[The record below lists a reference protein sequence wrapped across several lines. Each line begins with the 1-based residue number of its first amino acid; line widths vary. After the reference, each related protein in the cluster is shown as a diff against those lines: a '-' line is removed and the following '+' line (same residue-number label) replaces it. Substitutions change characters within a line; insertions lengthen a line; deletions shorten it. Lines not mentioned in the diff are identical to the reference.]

1 MTDTTAP
8 APAVGSDARSAPAGQ
23 RRPAR
28 RRPGTPAPER
38 RAPSVPRIGVVLV
51 LLLVIASLAQVVGPA
66 VIPIGIASI
75 TVLPMVWG
83 LLVGG
88 VVSSQRVRPLS
99 ADLQR
104 AASAVMGIA
113 VLVLIARLSVTIGPN
128 LGVLVEAGP
137 ALLLQEIGHLFGTI
151 VLALPLAVL
160 LRMGRATIGATFS
173 IDREGSFAMV
183 SERFGPDSDE
193 YRGTLS
199 MYVFGTL
206 LGAVIITLVASF
218 ATSLGIFDPLALA
231 MGAGVGSGS
240 MMAAAAA
247 AVVAEHPDMQDQV
260 LALAATSN
268 LITGLLGT
276 YVGMYVALPLA
287 QKLYE
292 RLTRRSALAAAA
304 APAAGTTSA
313 PADAPSPTATALADA
328 EEGPVSVP
336 LLVSIPALLVVGTV
350 VSSIAAGG
358 FSWSIP
364 AGYALMAVL
373 VLIGLGVYRLTRGKL
388 ASLIVVSTLGALVT
402 SPVSPV
408 GPWLVEVID
417 TVDFL
422 SICTVV
428 LTIAGLSLGK
438 DLPKLRSIGWKI
450 VPVGLVAIV
459 TSYLLSVVVAEFA
472 LGLWH

>member
-1 MTDTTAP
+1 MTDTAAPAPTAGRTTAP
-8 APAVGSDARSAPAGQ
+8 AP
-23 RRPAR
+23 RPAR
-28 RRPGTPAPER
+28 TPRRQR
-38 RAPSVPRIGVVLV
+38 VWIVLV
-51 LLLVIASLAQVVGPA
+51 LLLVIASLAQIVGPA
-66 VIPIGIASI
+66 VIPIGVASI

-83 LLVGG
+83 LLAGG
-88 VVSSQRVRPLS
+88 VVSSQRFRPLGV
-99 ADLQR
+99 DLQR

-113 VLVLIARLSVTIGPN
+113 VLLLIARLSVTIGPN
-128 LGVLVEAGP
+128 IGLLVDAGP
-137 ALLLQEIGHLFGTI
+137 ALLLQEVGHLFGTI

-206 LGAVIITLVASF
+206 LGAVVITIVASF
-218 ATSLGIFDPLALA
+218 ATSLHVFDPLALA

-240 MMAAAAA
+240 MMAAAVA
-247 AVVAEHPDMQDQV
+247 AVVAEHPGMQEQV

-268 LITGLLGT
+268 LITGLLGM

-287 QKLYE
+287 QKVYE
-292 RLTRRSALAAAA
+292 RLTRRATVST
-304 APAAGTTSA
+304 AGTTARTVGAAPLVVTAATDVGSAAATEA
-313 PADAPSPTATALADA
+313 PAS
-328 EEGPVSVP
+328 GSRVR
-336 LLVSIPALLVVGTV
+336 LLVSLPALVVVGTV

-358 FSWSIP
+358 FTWQIP
-364 AGYALMAVL
+364 LGYVLMCAL
-373 VLIGLGVYRLTRGKL
+373 VLIGLGVYRLTRGKI
-388 ASLIVVSTLGALVT
+388 ASLIVVTTVGALVT
-402 SPVSPV
+402 SPVSPI
-408 GPWLVEVID
+408 GPWLVDVLN

>member
-8 APAVGSDARSAPAGQ
+8 APAAGPTSSPVSTGRSRSGTTAPL
-23 RRPAR
+23 
-28 RRPGTPAPER
+28 
-38 RAPSVPRIGVVLV
+38 RAPRRQRLWVVLV

-83 LLVGG
+83 LLAGG
-88 VVSSQRVRPLS
+88 VVSSQRVKPLGV
-99 ADLQR
+99 DLQR
-104 AASAVMGIA
+104 AASALMGIA

-128 LGVLVEAGP
+128 VGLLAEAGP

-218 ATSLGIFDPLALA
+218 ATSLGVFDPLALA

-240 MMAAAAA
+240 MMAAAVAT
-247 AVVAEHPDMQDQV
+247 VVAEHPGMQDQV

-268 LITGLLGT
+268 LITGLLGM

-287 QKLYE
+287 QKSYE
-292 RLTRRSALAAAA
+292 RLTRRGVAADTTPAATAVSLSTASTPAPAEAARPLSVPLVVSIRRSSSSARPCPRSPPAASRGRSQPATRSCRCSSSSVSVCTGS
-304 APAAGTTSA
+304 PAAGSRA
-313 PADAPSPTATALADA
+313 
-328 EEGPVSVP
+328 
-336 LLVSIPALLVVGTV
+336 
-350 VSSIAAGG
+350 SS
-358 FSWSIP
+358 W
-364 AGYALMAVL
+364 
-373 VLIGLGVYRLTRGKL
+373 
-388 ASLIVVSTLGALVT
+388 
-402 SPVSPV
+402 
-408 GPWLVEVID
+408 
-417 TVDFL
+417 
-422 SICTVV
+422 
-428 LTIAGLSLGK
+428 
-438 DLPKLRSIGWKI
+438 
-450 VPVGLVAIV
+450 
-459 TSYLLSVVVAEFA
+459 
-472 LGLWH
+472 

>member
-1 MTDTTAP
+1 MTDTTTP
-8 APAVGSDARSAPAGQ
+8 APAESTRPAPASHAAPHQVHAPRRQ
-23 RRPAR
+23 R
-28 RRPGTPAPER
+28 
-38 RAPSVPRIGVVLV
+38 VWVVLV
-51 LLLVIASLAQVVGPA
+51 LLLVVASLAQVVGPA

-99 ADLQR
+99 VDLQR

-128 LGVLVEAGP
+128 VGLLVEAGP
-137 ALLLQEIGHLFGTI
+137 ALLLQEVGHLFGTI

-206 LGAVIITLVASF
+206 LGAVVITLVASF
-218 ATSLGIFDPLALA
+218 ATSLGVFDPLALA

-240 MMAAAAA
+240 MMAAAVA
-247 AVVAEHPDMQDQV
+247 AVVAEHPGMQDQV

-268 LITGLLGT
+268 LITGLLGM

-287 QKLYE
+287 QKFYE
-292 RLTRRSALAAAA
+292 KLTRRATTAAAA
-304 APAAGTTSA
+304 TAPAPAAAVPA
-313 PADAPSPTATALADA
+313 PAFAAPAPVDATEAARPLP
-328 EEGPVSVP
+328 VP

-358 FSWSIP
+358 FSWRVP
-364 AGYALMAVL
+364 AGYALMSVL
-373 VLIGLGVYRLTRGKL
+373 VLIGLAVYRLTRGKV
-388 ASLIVVSTLGALVT
+388 ASLIVVTTLGALAT
-402 SPVSPV
+402 SPISPI
-408 GPWLVEVID
+408 GSWLVEVID
-417 TVDFL
+417 AVDFL

-428 LTIAGLSLGK
+428 LTVAGLTLGK

-450 VPVGLVAIV
+450 VPVGLVAII

-472 LGLWH
+472 LGLWN